1 MQIIYGLWQRI
12 KSYLFRKSDYN
23 DCPALLWT
31 RTSNCFQ
38 ALIMSC
44 SGVCCFHVFYLWMQ
58 FYGILST
65 TTSFNQCCCYNE
77 HYSDST
83 FLCCSCLLS
92 SIACRREELQ
102 GNFMWNMWGR
112 ANNSNKLLKISQ
124 DISQNEGNYG
134 FFLHLLKR
142 LTRTIQ
148 SSESTLQ

>member
-1 MQIIYGLWQRI
+1 MTKNEVISILQIGLQW
-12 KSYLFRKSDYN
+12 LF
-23 DCPALLWT
+23 WT

-58 FYGILST
+58 FYGIRST
-65 TTSFNQCCCYNE
+65 TTSFNHVAVIMSIIVIQPF
-77 HYSDST
+77 SAVAA
-83 FLCCSCLLS
+83 LLS

-102 GNFMWNMWGR
+102 GNFMWNLWGR
-112 ANNSNKLLKISQ
+112 ANNSKKLLKISQ

-134 FFLHLLKR
+134 VFQNFLKH